1 MVSAVLEAL
10 PALLLGDAPL
20 LLLFNV
26 ELPELLVEL
35 GEDTLAELVSDGV
48 VELPRVELFMLEPL

>member
-1 MVSAVLEAL
+1 MVSDVLEAL

-48 VELPRVELFMLEPL
+48 VELLRVELFMLEPL